1 MEYVTQIIETTLNSF
16 DFGYCLIVNILTYII
31 IKTIDEVN
39 KEQEVKMWEKRTA
52 LLVSILFI
60 GVIYYATGQDVKL
73 LVNSAIL
80 APVAWSWIF
89 KPILHKLGLDYK
101 EVDEKLNRDNKP
113 KAKTKVNKK

>member
-1 MEYVTQIIETTLNSF
+1 MEYISQIIETTLNSF
-16 DFGYCLIVNILTYII
+16 DFGYCLIVDILTYII

-52 LLVSILFI
+52 LIVSILFI

-80 APVAWSWIF
+80 APVAWSWVF
-89 KPILHKLGLDYK
+89 KPILKKLGLDYK
-101 EVDEKLNRDNKP
+101 DIDEKLNNKESN
-113 KAKTKVNKK
+113 KHKNKTNEK